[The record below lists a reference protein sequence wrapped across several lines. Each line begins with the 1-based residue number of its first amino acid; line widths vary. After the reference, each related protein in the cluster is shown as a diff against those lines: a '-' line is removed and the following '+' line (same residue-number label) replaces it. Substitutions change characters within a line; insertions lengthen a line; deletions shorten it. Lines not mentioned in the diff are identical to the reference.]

1 MDGRQVVTLAI
12 GADKQST
19 MPIEVRIYARE
30 NCHLCEEAKTTIE
43 SVAAEIDRPVS
54 IEEIDV
60 DTDETLREEYGE
72 RVPYVFVDGWPAF
85 KYEVDAEEL
94 RRQLTEA

>member
-1 MDGRQVVTLAI
+1 MSVPVDVKIYSR
-12 GADKQST
+12 AD
-19 MPIEVRIYARE
+19 
-30 NCHLCEEAKTTIE
+30 CHLCEEAKATIE
-43 SVAAEIDRPVS
+43 RVADEVDTPVT

-85 KYEVDAEEL
+85 KYEVDDEEL
-94 RRQLTEA
+94 RRQLKDA

>member
-1 MDGRQVVTLAI
+1 MDG
-12 GADKQST
+12 DKQLA
-19 MPIEVRIYARE
+19 MPIEVRIYSRE
-30 NCHLCEEAKTTIE
+30 NCHLCEEAKATVE
-43 SVAAEIDRPVS
+43 SVAAELDRPVT

-60 DTDETLREEYGE
+60 DTDEKLRAEYGE

-85 KYEVDAEEL
+85 KYRVEEDEL

>member
-1 MDGRQVVTLAI
+1 MSVPVDVKIYSR
-12 GADKQST
+12 AD
-19 MPIEVRIYARE
+19 
-30 NCHLCEEAKTTIE
+30 CHLCEEAKATIE
-43 SVAAEIDRPVS
+43 RVADEVDTPVT

-60 DTDETLREEYGE
+60 DTDERLRAEYGE

-94 RRQLTEA
+94 RRQLKDA

>member
-1 MDGRQVVTLAI
+1 MPVEVKLYSR
-12 GADKQST
+12 AD
-19 MPIEVRIYARE
+19 
-30 NCHLCEEAKTTIE
+30 CHLCEDAKATIE
-43 SVAAEIDRPVS
+43 RVAADIETPVT

-60 DTDETLREEYGE
+60 DTDETLRAEYGE

-94 RRQLTEA
+94 RRQLQDA

>member
-1 MDGRQVVTLAI
+1 MTIPVEVKIYSR
-12 GADKQST
+12 AD
-19 MPIEVRIYARE
+19 
-30 NCHLCEEAKTTIE
+30 CHLCEDAKATIE
-43 SVAAEIDRPVS
+43 RVADEVDTPVT

-60 DTDETLREEYGE
+60 DTDETLRAEYGD

-94 RRQLTEA
+94 QRQLQDAA